1 MDESASVRTNHA
13 AAHVAAHA
21 AHALST
27 HVALTLYAWTT
38 TMDNRDPNAY
48 VTHIA
53 NAPGALAIPPNLL
66 HTYADTSVASVAADA
81 RIALAPGVAAHVN
94 PPAVTNA

>member
-1 MDESASVRTNHA
+1 MRTNHA

-21 AHALST
+21 APALST

-48 VTHIA
+48 VMHIA
-53 NAPGALAIPPNLL
+53 NAPGALAIPPSLL
-66 HTYADTSVASVAADA
+66 QTYADTNVASVVADA
-81 RIALAPGVAAHVN
+81 RIALAPGVAAHVK
-94 PPAVTNA
+94 PPVVTNA